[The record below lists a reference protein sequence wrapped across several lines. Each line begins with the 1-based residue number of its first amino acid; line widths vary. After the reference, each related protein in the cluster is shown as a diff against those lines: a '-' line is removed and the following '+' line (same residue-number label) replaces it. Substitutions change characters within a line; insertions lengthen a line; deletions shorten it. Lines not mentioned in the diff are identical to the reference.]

1 MNRTQE
7 EAAPRK
13 DYLSAQEAVALLGI
27 RMQTLYAYVSKGWIR
42 SVKQADTRKRLYLH
56 EDILRVKARS
66 TARSGHGVVAAS
78 AMNWGE
84 PIIPTSITE
93 IRPDGPYYRGHS
105 AVRLARAHASYEAV
119 SELLW
124 TGVWDDTP
132 RSWETGMTPAQRA
145 MLLDSLAPPKSNSG
159 LLEIMAIVTL
169 RLGMSRGS
177 VEDRVRGGHMH
188 EAARQLIK
196 TLAGCFGLVSR
207 KRRFHPIPDEASMAE
222 GLLTAL
228 DIPAT
233 PANLEAMEA
242 FLVLFAD
249 HELSPSTFAARVAA
263 SGGSSLHS
271 CVASAICS
279 SAGIHLGRMY
289 DRIEDFLGS
298 ADTSAGLLQRA
309 REHHSRGSS
318 IPGFG
323 HPLYPKGDERAAMLI
338 ELARKRPRQKAAL
351 ERIYPF
357 IESVEREFGL
367 HPRHELGAIVLAIAM
382 GVPRQSV
389 GTLFTLARMA
399 GWVAHVQEQR
409 LSGMLLR
416 PRAKFVGSA
425 SEP

>member
-1 MNRTQE
+1 MTRHHQE
-7 EAAPRK
+7 IPRK
-13 DYLSAQEAVALLGI
+13 DYLSAKEAVALLGI

-42 SVKQADTRKRLYLH
+42 SVKQTDTRQRLYLR

-66 TARSGHGVVAAS
+66 TARAGHGAVAAS

-93 IRPDGPYYRGHS
+93 IRPDGPHYRGRS
-105 AVRLARAHASYEAV
+105 AIRLARARARYESVA
-119 SELLW
+119 ELLW
-124 TGVWDDTP
+124 TGVWHDAP
-132 RSWETGMTPAQRA
+132 RQWETGLDAKQQA
-145 MLLDSLAPPKSNSG
+145 MLLDSLSPPKSNSG

-177 VEDRVRGGHMH
+177 VEDRVRSGHIH
-188 EAARQLIK
+188 DAARQVIK

-207 KRRFHPIPDEASMAE
+207 KRRFLLIPDDASMAE
-222 GLLTAL
+222 GLLAAL
-228 DIPAT
+228 DLPAN

-271 CVASAICS
+271 CIASAICS

-289 DRIEDFLGS
+289 DRIEDFLHG
-298 ADTSAGLLQRA
+298 ADTTAELMQRA
-309 REHHSRGSS
+309 RTEHAQGSS

-338 ELARKRPRQKAAL
+338 ELARRRPRQKAKLA
-351 ERIYPF
+351 EIYRF
-357 IESVEREFGL
+357 IETAEREFEL
-367 HPRHELGAIVLAIAM
+367 HPRHELGAIVLAMAM
-382 GVPRQSV
+382 GIPRQTV

-416 PRAKFVGSA
+416 PRAKFVGTGT
-425 SEP
+425 EN

>member
-1 MNRTQE
+1 MTH
-7 EAAPRK
+7 K
-13 DYLSAQEAVALLGI
+13 DYLSAKEAVELLGI

-42 SVKQADTRKRLYLH
+42 SVKQPDTRQRLYLH
-56 EDILRVKARS
+56 EDVLRAKARS
-66 TARSGHGVVAAS
+66 SARSGHGAVAAS

-93 IRPDGPYYRGHS
+93 IRSDGPHYRGHS
-105 AVRLARAHASYEAV
+105 AVRLARGHASYEAV
-119 SELLW
+119 CELLW
-124 TGVWDDTP
+124 TGVWHDAP
-132 RSWETGMTPAQRA
+132 RRWETGITPRLQET
-145 MLLDSLAPPKSNSG
+145 LLESLAPPKSNSG

-177 VEDRVRGGHMH
+177 VEDRMRGGHMH

-196 TLAGCFGLVSR
+196 TLAGCMGLVSR
-207 KRRFHPIPDEASMAE
+207 RRRFHAIADGASMAE
-222 GLLTAL
+222 GLLAAL
-228 DIPAT
+228 DLPAN
-233 PANLEAMEA
+233 PANLQAMEA

-263 SGGSSLHS
+263 SGGSTLHS

-279 SAGIHLGRMY
+279 SAGVHLGRMY
-289 DRIEDFLGS
+289 DRIEDFLRS
-298 ADTSAGLLQRA
+298 ADDAAGLMRQARA
-309 REHHSRGSS
+309 QHERGASV
-318 IPGFG
+318 PGFG
-323 HPLYPKGDERAAMLI
+323 HPLYPKGDERAELLI

-351 ERIYPF
+351 EQIHRF
-357 IESVEREFGL
+357 IDDVRGEFGL
-367 HPRHELGAIVLAIAM
+367 HPRHELGGIVLAMAM

-416 PRAKFVGSA
+416 PRAKFVGA
-425 SEP
+425 AGEP